1 MPFSKCVLGKI
12 VYVGEFMNK
21 ETIEILSYI
30 IDDKYTLQ
38 GKKVK
43 RKVYEKIKL
52 DYKVNNG
59 KISIEILNNRV
70 RKVKTVGV
78 DDQEV
83 KNLINEITKKY

>member
-1 MPFSKCVLGKI
+1 MPFYECVLGKI

-43 RKVYEKIKL
+43 RKVYEKVKL

-70 RKVKTVGV
+70 RKVKTIGV

>member
-1 MPFSKCVLGKI
+1 MPFYECVLGKI
-12 VYVGEFMNK
+12 VYVGRFMNK
-21 ETIEILSYI
+21 ETMEILSYI

-43 RKVYEKIKL
+43 RKVYEKVIL

-70 RKVKTVGV
+70 RKVKTIGV
-78 DDQEV
+78 DNQEV

>member
-1 MPFSKCVLGKI
+1 
-12 VYVGEFMNK
+12 MNK

-43 RKVYEKIKL
+43 RKVYEKVKL

-70 RKVKTVGV
+70 RKVKTNGV